1 MRWTSICTDLLQLT
15 FHFTSFSLPQV
26 NNPKRL
32 NAAIKYYFNSA
43 TANQRIR
50 ELYGDAV
57 LDISGEEIVLRP
69 REIIQKLC
77 DHLGVTCYEE
87 YIEGCSKILYGTPS
101 ITRNKIVW
109 SDEQKNRVT
118 DMIKNYP
125 FLKNYSFDKYPE

>member
-15 FHFTSFSLPQV
+15 YHFTSFSLPQV
-26 NNPKRL
+26 NKPQQL
-32 NAAIKYYFNSA
+32 DAAIKYYFNSA

-50 ELYGDAV
+50 KLYGDAV

-69 REIIQKLC
+69 RETIQKLC
-77 DHLGVTCYEE
+77 DHLGVTCSEE
-87 YIEGCSKILYGTPS
+87 YIEQCSKILYATPS
-101 ITRNKIVW
+101 ITRNTVVW
-109 SDEQKNRVT
+109 SKEQKNRVT